1 MLDLMSSATAL
12 IALGFTFYL
21 VSAEWSRRRR
31 RPAPVAAARRALLV
45 TAHPDDECMFFGP
58 TLVGLL
64 RDPACTVYLLCL
76 STGQSIVILQSAA
89 ALRSSLSQSQL
100 GEFGDHLTAF

>member
-21 VSAEWSRRRR
+21 LSAEWARRR
-31 RPAPVAAARRALLV
+31 RPAPLAAARRALLV

-58 TLVGLL
+58 AVVGLL
-64 RDPACTVYLLCL
+64 RDPACAVYLLCL
-76 STGQSIVILQSAA
+76 STGQSFAEHDI
-89 ALRSSLSQSQL
+89 ALKLRWRVPK
-100 GEFGDHLTAF
+100 